1 MRASTISALLLP
13 FLSQISLSE
22 GATCTTP
29 NQVLLVA
36 GPDPIQMMWQI
47 RAVACD
53 GDNWWKSLKITS
65 NDGPYGAEAFT
76 RNMISQQDCWVS
88 FFCLELLDE

>member
-1 MRASTISALLLP
+1 
-13 FLSQISLSE
+13 
-22 GATCTTP
+22 
-29 NQVLLVA
+29 
-36 GPDPIQMMWQI
+36 MMWQI

-53 GDNWWKSLKITS
+53 GDNWWKSLKILS

-88 FFCLELLDE
+88 SLSGDLV